1 MKIIRIFNIRSEMKF
16 DVEHIDSIESLN
28 FKLFVLERVLFGDVS
43 NFTPITGRRTTTE
56 FDLFQASQVQDH
68 SSKKA
73 GTSKGSSHLF
83 VHFRRSI
90 LSQSVK
96 DVSDSSVPGNF
107 C

>member
-68 SSKKA
+68 SKKV
-73 GTSKGSSHLF
+73 GTSKGSVIYL
-83 VHFRRSI
+83 SI
-90 LSQSVK
+90 FDLPDDRTTHVR
-96 DVSDSSVPGNF
+96 VRV
-107 C
+107 

>member
-1 MKIIRIFNIRSEMKF
+1 MEF

-68 SSKKA
+68 SKKV
-73 GTSKGSSHLF
+73 GTSKGSVIYL
-83 VHFRRSI
+83 SI
-90 LSQSVK
+90 FDLPDESVLTYLMSES
-96 DVSDSSVPGNF
+96 VSEILPSCRLNLDYW
-107 C
+107 

>member
-1 MKIIRIFNIRSEMKF
+1 MKILRIFNIRAEMKF

-43 NFTPITGRRTTTE
+43 NFTPITGRRTASE

-73 GTSKGSSHLF
+73 GTSKGSVKRAYQTIEQLMSES
-83 VHFRRSI
+83 VSEI
-90 LSQSVK
+90 QTKTSQEI
-96 DVSDSSVPGNF
+96 
-107 C
+107 